1 MQLYMTTHKKQ
12 QLVND
17 EWVDVVDYSNYTLFV
32 VANNDD
38 EALVYAKSALMK
50 INSKTK
56 ENIRYVLDMLP
67 KHIMAI
73 SVEHNLNNTNITGIW
88 E

>member
-12 QLVND
+12 QLVNN
-17 EWVDVVDYSNYTLFV
+17 EWVDVMDYSNYTLFV

-38 EALVYAKSALMK
+38 EALAYAKAALMK

-56 ENIRYVLDMLP
+56 DNVRYILDMLP
-67 KHIMAI
+67 KHLMAI
-73 SVEHNLNNTNITGIW
+73 SVEHNLNNTNVTGIW

>member
-32 VANNDD
+32 VASNDS
-38 EALVYAKSALMK
+38 EALAYAKSALMK

-56 ENIRYVLDMLP
+56 DNVRYVLDMLP
-67 KHIMAI
+67 KHLMAI
-73 SVEHNLNNTNITGIW
+73 SVEHNLNNTNVIGIW

>member
-1 MQLYMTTHKKQ
+1 MTTHKKQ
-12 QLVND
+12 QLVNN
-17 EWVDVVDYSNYTLFV
+17 EWIDVMDYSNYTLFV
-32 VANNDD
+32 VANNDS
-38 EALVYAKSALMK
+38 EALAYAKSALMK

-56 ENIRYVLDMLP
+56 ENVRYVLDMLP

-73 SVEHNLNNTNITGIW
+73 SVEHNLNNTNVTGIW